1 MKTIAALITCFNRK
15 EKTILC
21 LTNLFKQPLLNNFEL
36 DVFLTDDGCTDGT
49 AEAVGKTFPQVHI
62 IKGDGNLFWNRG
74 MYIAWQAAIKEKDY
88 DFYLWLN
95 DDTYLKPTAIKQL
108 LLSSNECLNKSVI
121 IGSTSAIGNDKEIT
135 YGGRTKAKG
144 LLTPNG
150 HLQPCELINGNIVLI
165 PRYVYQQVGTN
176 DPYFLHAIGDN
187 DYGYRV
193 IEAGLKNMVAP
204 EILGECDLH
213 EQPDTWRDSSK
224 PLRVRWKALRK
235 PTGIQPEQF
244 FVYEYRHYGLFIAT
258 FHYITTNLHA
268 ICPWIWKLKQNEEK
282 YFKS

>member
-1 MKTIAALITCFNRK
+1 M
-15 EKTILC
+15 
-21 LTNLFKQPLLNNFEL
+21 
-36 DVFLTDDGCTDGT
+36 V
-49 AEAVGKTFPQVHI
+49 
-62 IKGDGNLFWNRG
+62 
-74 MYIAWQAAIKEKDY
+74 
-88 DFYLWLN
+88 N

-135 YGGRTKAKG
+135 YGGRTKTKG
-144 LLTPNG
+144 LLIPNG
-150 HLQPCELINGNIVLI
+150 RLQPCELINGNIVLI

-176 DPYFLHAIGDN
+176 DPYFQHAIGDN

-224 PLRVRWKALRK
+224 PFRVRWKALRK

-244 FVYEYRHYGLFIAT
+244 FIYEYRHYGLFIAI

-268 ICPWIWKLKQNEEK
+268 ICPWIWKIKKNEEK